1 MCIRDSYNFAPGDKG
16 FSDSNY
22 EWLWFTVSEDLKTLK
37 YQYYGAGQMTSNG
50 KYYICGIS
58 IPKATSTDKASIA
71 GSYDVIYQANYNG
84 SNEESMYFKK

>member
-1 MCIRDSYNFAPGDKG
+1 
-16 FSDSNY
+16 
-22 EWLWFTVSEDLKTLK
+22 
-37 YQYYGAGQMTSNG
+37 MTSNG

-71 GSYDVIYQANYNG
+71 GRYDVIYQANYNG